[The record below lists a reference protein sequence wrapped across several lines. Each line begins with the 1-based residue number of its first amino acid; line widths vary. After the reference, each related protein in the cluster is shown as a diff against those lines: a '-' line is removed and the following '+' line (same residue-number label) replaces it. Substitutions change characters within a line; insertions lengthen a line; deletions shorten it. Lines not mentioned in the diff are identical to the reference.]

1 MISKFVHLHTHSHY
15 SLLDGLAKIDELVNE
30 AVRLEMPALALTDH
44 GNMYGAIEFYKK
56 CKKAGIKPIIG
67 CEAYIAYES
76 LQQKRPNIDD
86 KRFHL
91 TLLAQNEIGYKN
103 LIQLITISNLEGFY
117 YKPRMDKELLKK
129 YSEGLIALSGCM
141 ASELSRLMERKKV
154 AEGEK
159 VAKEYQEIFGR
170 DNFFIEINHHP
181 NIKNHNEIKKGLID
195 LANKTKIPLVATQD
209 IHYLKPE
216 DAIAQDFLVAIQT
229 NAKMTDAN
237 RLSMKQDNFSMRSPE
252 EMESLFKDIPEAL
265 VNTSLIA
272 ERCNLELE
280 LGRWVFPKIDLPR
293 GESAKQYLKKLTL
306 EGYQKKFS
314 EGESAGGETKKR
326 MDYELEV
333 INNKGYA
340 PYFLI
345 IADIINWAHEQ
356 GIITTTRGSAAGSFV
371 SYLIG
376 ITNIDPVKYG
386 LPFERFLNPH
396 RPSPPDIDMD
406 FADDRREEVIEYVKE
421 KYGKDR
427 VAQIG
432 TFGTMMARGAVRD
445 ITRALGKPYDFGD
458 KIAKIIPFGSQGF
471 AMTIEQALKIVPELR
486 QMYET
491 EEEAREILDLAQKI
505 EGCVRHVSVHA
516 AGIVISPTKLTDYVP
531 LQREPNGEK
540 IITQYDM
547 YSIEEVGLLKM
558 DFLGIKNLAI
568 LGNSVK
574 LVKKIHDVDVDL
586 ENIPLDDKKTFAL
599 LSEGETVGVFQL
611 SGSGMTRYLKELRPS
626 AVNDI
631 MAMIA
636 LFRPGP
642 MANIPTYIRRKHGK
656 EPIVYIDP
664 RLEKILEKTYG
675 VVTYQD
681 DVLLIAIELAG
692 YNWNTVDKFRKAI
705 GKKIPAE
712 MARQEK
718 IFLEGCQ
725 KYGSLPPEK
734 AEKLWKLFDPFKGYG
749 FNKAHAASYAKV
761 AYQTAYMKANYPAEF
776 MTAVLTADAGDTEK
790 IAIAITE
797 CRRMKIPVLPPDIN
811 ESFGDF
817 TVIGH
822 SIRFGLYTIK
832 NIGGEIADAIIE
844 ERKKNGPF
852 KSFCNFLDRIH
863 HRNLNK
869 KSLESLVKSGAMD
882 TLGERNQLLFNMDD
896 ALNYNRESVKLIQN
910 QHSLFSLMTD
920 SSSVPMLKLKEIRPA
935 SPQEKLSWEKELLGL
950 YISGHPLDK
959 FQDKLE
965 KIKTKIWDAKKL
977 ENNQPV
983 VTAGIIEEIRRV
995 MTKRNEAMLFLKI
1008 SDYTDSI
1015 ETIIFPKTLNHY
1027 GEIIREGNCVGIKG
1041 RISLRNGEPSII
1053 VEEIKEMNPVRD
1065 RP

>member
-1 MISKFVHLHTHSHY
+1 MASKFVHLHTHSHY

-56 CKKAGIKPIIG
+56 CKRAGIKPIIG
-67 CEAYIAYES
+67 VEAYIAYES
-76 LQQKRPNIDD
+76 HLQKRPNIDD

-103 LIQLITISNLEGFY
+103 LIQLVTISNLEGFY

-141 ASELSRLMERKKV
+141 ASELSRLIGRKKIEE
-154 AEGEK
+154 AEK
-159 VAKEYQEIFGR
+159 VAKEYQEIFGKG
-170 DNFFIEINHHP
+170 NFFIEISHHP
-181 NIKNHNEIKKGLID
+181 DIENHDEIKKGLID

-216 DAIAQDFLVAIQT
+216 DDVAQDFLVAIQT

-237 RLSMKQDNFSMRSPE
+237 RLTMKQDDFSMRSPE
-252 EMESLFKDIPEAL
+252 EMESLFKNMPEA
-265 VNTSLIA
+265 VKNTEIIA
-272 ERCNLELE
+272 SRCNINLE
-280 LGRWVFPKIDLPR
+280 LGRWVFPKINLPQ
-293 GESAKQYLKKLTL
+293 GISSEDYLKKSAL
-306 EGYQKKFS
+306 EGYQKKIS
-314 EGESAGGETKKR
+314 EKDDSEETKKR
-326 MDYELEV
+326 LDYELEV

-345 IADIINWAHEQ
+345 IADIINWAHQQE
-356 GIITTTRGSAAGSFV
+356 IITTTRGSAAGSFV

-432 TFGTMMARGAVRD
+432 TFGTMMARGAIRD
-445 ITRALGKPYDFGD
+445 ITRALGKPYDLGD

-491 EEEAREILDLAQKI
+491 EEEVREIIDLAQKI
-505 EGCVRHVSVHA
+505 EGCARHVSVHA

-531 LQREPNGEK
+531 LQKEPNGEK

-574 LVKKIHDVDVDL
+574 LVKKIHDVDIDL
-586 ENIPLDDKKTFAL
+586 ENIPLNDKKTFAL

-611 SGSGMTRYLKELRPS
+611 SGSGMTRYLKELKPS
-626 AVNDI
+626 AINDI

-681 DVLLIAIELAG
+681 DVLLIAMELAG

-725 KYGSLPPEK
+725 KYGDLPPEK
-734 AEKLWKLFDPFKGYG
+734 AEELWKLFDPFKGYG
-749 FNKAHAASYAKV
+749 FNKAHAASYARV
-761 AYQTAYMKANYPAEF
+761 SYQTAYMKANYPAEF

-817 TVIGH
+817 TVININNKKG
-822 SIRFGLYTIK
+822 IRFGLYTIK
-832 NIGGEIADAIIE
+832 NMGIEIADAIIE
-844 ERKKNGPF
+844 ERKKNGLF
-852 KSFCNFLDRIH
+852 KSFSDFLDRIH

-882 TLGERNQLLFNMDD
+882 ALGERNKLLLNMDD

-910 QHSLFSLMTD
+910 QDSLFSLMAD
-920 SSSVPMLKLKEIRPA
+920 SSSVPRLKLKDIRPA
-935 SPQEKLSWEKELLGL
+935 FPQEKLAWEKELLGL

-959 FQDKLE
+959 FKDKME

-977 ENNQPV
+977 ENNMPV

-995 MTKRNEAMLFLKI
+995 LTKRNESMLFLKI

-1015 ETIIFPKTLNHY
+1015 EAVIFPKTLNHY
-1027 GEIIREGNCVGIKG
+1027 GEIIREGNCIAIKG
-1041 RISLRNGEPSII
+1041 RISLRNDEPSII
-1053 VEEIKEMNPVRD
+1053 AGEIKEMKN
-1065 RP
+1065 